1 MGLPVPTKINLK
13 ERKKILVVDDDKII
27 VDTVVQALEDDEH
40 GYELMSA
47 ADGVEAELQITRF
60 KPDLIILDIMI
71 PDINGY
77 EVCRKV
83 KSDPATKGIKDY
95 RAFRLSQRRGILT
108 DEDVRRRCL
117 FFQAVGACAAEE

>member
-1 MGLPVPTKINLK
+1 M
-13 ERKKILVVDDDKII
+13 VDDDKII

-40 GYELMSA
+40 GYDLMSA
-47 ADGVEAELQITRF
+47 ADGFQAELQITRF

-95 RAFRLSQRRGILT
+95 RTFRLSQ
-108 DEDVRRRCL
+108 
-117 FFQAVGACAAEE
+117 